1 MPQLEEAHQG
11 DKNSKPTI
19 ETAHG
24 RSLDMKLE
32 VVTIPV
38 SDVERAK
45 TFYTDL
51 GWRLDADF
59 TVGDAFRV
67 VQVTPSGSPS
77 SVHFG
82 TNATSAEPG
91 SAQGLFLIV
100 SDIETTRAELIVR
113 GVAVSDVFH
122 RAGPGKPAISGRDP
136 KRRSYGSFA
145 TFSDPDGNTWLLQ
158 EVTDRLPGRV
168 DTNTTIFTSSTEL
181 AAALRRAASAHGEH
195 EKRNGDQHD
204 ANWSDWYAAYIVAE
218 QAGQP
223 LPL

>member
-1 MPQLEEAHQG
+1 MPQMEKTLQEQRL
-11 DKNSKPTI
+11 S
-19 ETAHG
+19 ETAI
-24 RSLDMKLE
+24 RSAHDMKLE

-45 TFYTDL
+45 DFYTGI

-67 VQVTPSGSPS
+67 VQVTPPGSPS

-82 TNATSAEPG
+82 TSAVSAEPG
-91 SAQGLFLIV
+91 SAQGLFLV
-100 SDIETTRAELIVR
+100 VTDIEATKGELIAR
-113 GVAVSDVFH
+113 GVAVSDEFH
-122 RAGPGKPAISGRDP
+122 RAGPGMPAISGRDP
-136 KRRSYGSFA
+136 QRRSYGSFA
-145 TFSDPDGNTWLLQ
+145 TFRDPDGNAWLLQ
-158 EVTDRLPGRV
+158 EVTDRLPGRA
-168 DTNTTIFTSSTEL
+168 DTDTTMFTSSIEL
-181 AAALRRAASAHGEH
+181 AAALRRAACAHGEH

-204 ANWSDWYAAYIVAE
+204 ANWPDWYAAYMVAE